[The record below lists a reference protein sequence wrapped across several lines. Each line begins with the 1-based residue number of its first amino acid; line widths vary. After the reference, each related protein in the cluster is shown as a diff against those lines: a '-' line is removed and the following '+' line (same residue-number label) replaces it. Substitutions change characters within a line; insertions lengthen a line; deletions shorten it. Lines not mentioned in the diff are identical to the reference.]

1 MRLTVATVEIA
12 GGEVGELVAEHLEKK
27 RERRRRKFRRETNH
41 ATLEMNLSQRP
52 PKPSAPFHSHALLK
66 A

>member
-27 RERRRRKFRRETNH
+27 PEWRLRQFRGDTNH
-41 ATLEMNLSQRP
+41 ATLELD
-52 PKPSAPFHSHALLK
+52 APE
-66 A
+66 